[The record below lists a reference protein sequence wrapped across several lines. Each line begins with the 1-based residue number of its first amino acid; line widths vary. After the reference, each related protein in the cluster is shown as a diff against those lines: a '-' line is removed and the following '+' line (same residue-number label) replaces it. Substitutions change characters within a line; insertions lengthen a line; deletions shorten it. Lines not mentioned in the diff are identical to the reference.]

1 MKLKIKI
8 ANAFLRK
15 TFCIILVLLFS
26 FYFFVGAAVAK
37 SCDGGTGC
45 LNCAEPMH
53 PHLPA
58 MNMDMAPHGCLPLEQ
73 NDTCKFEIGADS
85 HRFRAIIPT
94 VRTDRNGAGDIF
106 NTNANDDSPVQ
117 TAEKFILQPLYSD
130 TKPTTPIYLIIQSLL
145 C

>member
-8 ANAFLRK
+8 SNAFFRK
-15 TFCIILVLLFS
+15 AFCIILVLLLS
-26 FYFFVGAAVAK
+26 VYFFVGAAVGN
-37 SCDGGTGC
+37 SCDGGAGC

-73 NDTCKFEIGADS
+73 NDTCRFEIGPDS
-85 HRFRAIIPT
+85 HRFQAIIPT
-94 VRTDRNGAGDIF
+94 VMTDQNGAGHIF
-106 NTNANDDSPVQ
+106 STIAVDDSPAQ
-117 TAEKFILQPLYSD
+117 TAEKFILQPLYYD
-130 TKPTTPIYLIIQSLL
+130 TIPTTPIYLIIQSLL